1 NPRQQ
6 INEITAY
13 LDGSVVYGSDQVR
26 ADWLR
31 TMSGGRL
38 KTSTGDLMPYNDGTI
53 PNGGSPEEPNLSP
66 DLFVGGDVR
75 ANEQVGLTSM
85 HTVFVREHNRLA
97 GLLQAQ
103 LPNATDEELY
113 QMARRVVGAQIQK
126 ITYDEFLPALLGGN
140 ALPSYGGY
148 DANVNASIV
157 NEFSTAF
164 YRFGH
169 TMLLPEFSLVEP
181 GGGSAGTLALRDAF
195 FVPEFFDDPTNLDR
209 VLGGLATRAQEIDAH
224 LVDDVRNFLFGPPGA
239 GGFDLASLNIQRGRD
254 HGLETYNAHRSA
266 LGLLPKEKF
275 LTDGV
280 LADGVT
286 PNGVTTDVDLANAL
300 AAVYDSVDDI
310 DAWLGG
316 LAEDPAPG
324 TALSE
329 LVGAGL
335 IEQFTR
341 LRDGDRFYY
350 ENDPLLGTPEIQAV
364 IDLDTINLQ
373 EIIELNTLARYNV
386 SNIFVIPEPSGLS
399 LLWLGMM
406 AMAWRRRRWAR

>member
-1 NPRQQ
+1 MFSLLTSRLKRKSKCSRPRRKLDHRACFEQL
-6 INEITAY
+6 EERRLLAGFE
-13 LDGSVVYGSDQVR
+13 LSSLLAGDGSEGFVAKASPSSGSYLEDVSV
-26 ADWLR
+26 AAA
-31 TMSGGRL
+31 
-38 KTSTGDLMPYNDGTI
+38 
-53 PNGGSPEEPNLSP
+53 
-66 DLFVGGDVR
+66 GDVNGDGF
-75 ANEQVGLTSM
+75 AD
-85 HTVFVREHNRLA
+85 FIVRDNLFNPIDQKGIDDVLR
-97 GLLQAQ
+97 
-103 LPNATDEELY
+103 
-113 QMARRVVGAQIQK
+113 GA
-126 ITYDEFLPALLGGN
+126 
-140 ALPSYGGY
+140 
-148 DANVNASIV
+148 ASQ
-157 NEFSTAF
+157 S
-164 YRFGH
+164 
-169 TMLLPEFSLVEP
+169 
-181 GGGSAGTLALRDAF
+181 
-195 FVPEFFDDPTNLDR
+195 
-209 VLGGLATRAQEIDAH
+209 AQEMDTEI
-224 LVDDVRNFLFGPPGA
+224 VDSLRNNVMTGPSATPL
-239 GGFDLASLNIQRGRD
+239 DLASLNIQRGRD
-254 HGLETYNAHRSA
+254 HGLETYNALRAA

-300 AAVYDSVDDI
+300 ASVYDSVDDI

-350 ENDPLLGTPEIQAV
+350 ENDPLLGTPEIEAV

-399 LLWLGMM
+399 LLWLGMI
-406 AMAWRRRRWAR
+406 AVAWRRRRWAR